1 MKVKV
6 NFKKPTVMLT
16 ANKYSSMLEEMASL
30 RRGLDQYKSWCENMN
45 VSLTDAREQADAL
58 RGVVARK
65 DAEVVE
71 RNALIQE
78 LNDQIE
84 ASETARKDAE
94 DALVIAKKNAT
105 LREMGWDMLH
115 KQIEELQRENR
126 GLRMQVDRAEGRAE
140 DAAYE
145 LAGAKQTIA
154 NLQEFREELGQEVD
168 EANRT
173 IAEMAT
179 ELTELKAD
187 RNIALAEIERLK
199 GELAQ
204 KNKINDTSFKAT
216 NELAE
221 LLVSAQRERDE
232 AREEAG
238 NYHVEL
244 MDRDCRVDEL
254 EKQVEWLRDKNDEWA
269 QVANDQK
276 ATIVNYEAV
285 ITSLQEEVERWKRIA
300 AENVDMAKQF
310 HHEALKAEEEAKR
323 IKDSYDDLY
332 DRSADNYANAQYW
345 EDLAHKL
352 EEEMKAGHAEVDTL
366 RRQLKANEESYV
378 ALRAMYEEL
387 RDAATGLVSHIRTN
401 TFAN

>member
-16 ANKYSSMLEEMASL
+16 ADKYSSMLKEME
-30 RRGLDQYKSWCENMN
+30 DM
-45 VSLTDAREQADAL
+45 
-58 RGVVARK
+58 RGVVAHK

-84 ASETARKDAE
+84 ASEAARKDAE
-94 DALVIAKKNAT
+94 DALVIAKKNET

-126 GLRMQVDRAEGRAE
+126 GLRMQVDRAEKRAE
-140 DAAYE
+140 DAICE
-145 LAGAKQTIA
+145 LDSAKQTIA
-154 NLQEFREELGQEVD
+154 TLREFREELGEEVD
-168 EANRT
+168 EANRV

-179 ELTELKAD
+179 ELTL
-187 RNIALAEIERLK
+187 LK

-204 KNKINDTSFKAT
+204 KNKINDTSFKAA
-216 NELAE
+216 NDLAE
-221 LLVSAQRERDE
+221 LLVAAQKERDD

-238 NYHVEL
+238 NYRVEL
-244 MDRDCRVDEL
+244 MERDCRIDEL
-254 EKQVEWLRDKNDEWA
+254 EKQVEWLRVKHDEWA
-269 QVANDQK
+269 QIANDQK

-285 ITSLQEEVERWKRIA
+285 IQSLQEEVERWKRIA

-323 IKDSYDDLY
+323 IKEAYDTLY
-332 DRSADNYANAQYW
+332 ERSADNYANAQYW
-345 EDLAHKL
+345 EEQAHKL
-352 EEEMKAGHAEVDTL
+352 EEEIDTL
-366 RRQLKANEESYV
+366 RRQLKANEETYM

>member
-6 NFKKPTVMLT
+6 NPKKPTVMLT
-16 ANKYSSMLEEMASL
+16 ADKYSSMLKEMEDMRHDLAL
-30 RRGLDQYKSWCENMN
+30 YRGWHAEDQGKILDLITKRDQ
-45 VSLTDAREQADAL
+45 QA
-58 RGVVARK
+58 
-65 DAEVVE
+65 
-71 RNALIQE
+71 ALIQE

-126 GLRMQVDRAEGRAE
+126 GLRMQVDRAEKRAE
-140 DAAYE
+140 DNAYE
-145 LAGAKQTIA
+145 LDGAKQTIA
-154 NLQEFREELGQEVD
+154 NLQEFREDLGQEVD

-204 KNKINDTSFKAT
+204 KSKFNDTSFKAT

-221 LLVSAQRERDE
+221 LLIAAYRERDE
-232 AREEAG
+232 AREEADDLRL
-238 NYHVEL
+238 EL
-244 MDRDCRVDEL
+244 MERGCRIEEL

-276 ATIVNYEAV
+276 STIINYEAV
-285 ITSLQEEVERWKRIA
+285 IQSLQEEVERWKRIA
-300 AENVDMAKQF
+300 AEDVEMAKRF
-310 HHEALKAEEEAKR
+310 HHEALAAEEEAKR
-323 IKDSYDDLY
+323 LKNSYDALY
-332 DRSADNYANAQYW
+332 EQSASNYANAEYW
-345 EDLAHKL
+345 EDQTHKM
-352 EEEMKAGHAEVDTL
+352 EAEVDTL
-366 RRQLKANEESYV
+366 RRQLKANEEEYHN
-378 ALRAMYEEL
+378 LRKMYIEL
-387 RDAATGLVSHIRTN
+387 RDAAAVAASHIRSN
-401 TFAN
+401 TVAN

>member
-1 MKVKV
+1 
-6 NFKKPTVMLT
+6 
-16 ANKYSSMLEEMASL
+16 
-30 RRGLDQYKSWCENMN
+30 
-45 VSLTDAREQADAL
+45 
-58 RGVVARK
+58 
-65 DAEVVE
+65 
-71 RNALIQE
+71 
-78 LNDQIE
+78 
-84 ASETARKDAE
+84 
-94 DALVIAKKNAT
+94 
-105 LREMGWDMLH
+105 
-115 KQIEELQRENR
+115 
-126 GLRMQVDRAEGRAE
+126 MQVDRAEGRAE
-140 DAAYE
+140 NAAYE

-154 NLQEFREELGQEVD
+154 NLQEFREEMGQEID

-199 GELAQ
+199 GEVAQ

-238 NYHVEL
+238 NYRVEL

-276 ATIVNYEAV
+276 ATIVNYESV
-285 ITSLQEEVERWKRIA
+285 IASLQEEVERWKRIA

-345 EDLAHKL
+345 EELAHKL
-352 EEEMKAGHAEVDTL
+352 EEELKAGHAEVDTL

>member
-6 NFKKPTVMLT
+6 SFKKPNVMLT

-45 VSLTDAREQADAL
+45 VSLTNAREQVDAL
-58 RGVVARK
+58 RGAVARK

-78 LNDQIE
+78 LNNQIE

-94 DALVIAKKNAT
+94 DALVIAKKNET

-115 KQIEELQRENR
+115 KQIADLQRENR
-126 GLRMQVDRAEGRAE
+126 GLRVDLSNARKLNEELSEQAEADERE
-140 DAAYE
+140 
-145 LAGAKQTIA
+145 IA
-154 NLQEFREELGQEVD
+154 NLKASREILQEFREEMGQEID

-221 LLVSAQRERDE
+221 LLVTAQKERDE

-238 NYHVEL
+238 NYRVEL
-244 MDRDCRVDEL
+244 MERDCRVDEL
-254 EKQVEWLRDKNDEWA
+254 ERRNEWLFHEME
-269 QVANDQK
+269 Q
-276 ATIVNYEAV
+276 
-285 ITSLQEEVERWKRIA
+285 WKQS
-300 AENVDMAKQF
+300 AENYQCAAIAIQ
-310 HHEALKAEEEAKR
+310 E
-323 IKDSYDDLY
+323 DLENLRTAY
-332 DRSADNYANAQYW
+332 SELYERSADNHTNAQYW
-345 EDLAHKL
+345 EEQVQKL
-352 EEEMKAGHAEVDTL
+352 EEEVDTL
-366 RRQLKANEESYV
+366 RRQLKANEESYM

>member
-6 NFKKPTVMLT
+6 NPKKPTVMLT
-16 ANKYSSMLEEMASL
+16 ADKYSSMLEEMESL
-30 RRGLDQYKSWCENMN
+30 RKGLDQYKSWCENMN
-45 VSLTDAREQADAL
+45 VSLTDAREQVDAL

-65 DAEVVE
+65 VAEVE
-71 RNALIQE
+71 EKEALIQE

-126 GLRMQVDRAEGRAE
+126 GLQMKVERAEKRAE
-140 DAAYE
+140 DADYE
-145 LAGAKQTIA
+145 LECAKQTIA
-154 NLQEFREELGQEVD
+154 NLQEFREDLGQEVD

-173 IAEMAT
+173 ISEMAT

-221 LLVSAQRERDE
+221 LLIAAQRERDE

-244 MDRDCRVDEL
+244 MERDCRIDEL
-254 EKQVEWLRDKNDEWA
+254 EKQIEWLRNKNEEWA

-285 ITSLQEEVERWKRIA
+285 IQSLQEEVERWKRIA

-323 IKDSYDDLY
+323 IKDSYDTLY
-332 DRSADNYANAQYW
+332 ERSADNYANAQYW
-345 EDLAHKL
+345 EERAHKL
-352 EEEMKAGHAEVDTL
+352 DEEVDTL
-366 RRQLKANEESYV
+366 RRQLKANEESYT
-378 ALRAMYEEL
+378 ALHGMYEEL
-387 RDAATGLVSHIRTN
+387 RDAATGLVSHIRAN